1 MALNFYP
8 SLICHSIPS
17 HLHLGRPATHPW
29 PRRPPLEPQNN
40 WKNTPR
46 KRHFSEHL
54 WKVVKSCFGAPKFLP
69 RPNLPHHSNSSLSR
83 EATSCI
89 CDPTGPC
96 QSPRVTKNTHKI
108 DKFKVYWKN
117 GSCMLFFQNFPN
129 RNFWNHARGIHSGP
143 GEPSSIVATLTVSD

>member
-1 MALNFYP
+1 MALNFWTRP
-8 SLICHSIPS
+8 NLP
-17 HLHLGRPATHPW
+17 LHPISSTLERPATYPQPH
-29 PRRPPLEPQNN
+29 RPPLEPQNN

-46 KRHFSEHL
+46 KKHFSEHL

-69 RPNLPHHSNSSLSR
+69 RPNLPHHSNSSISR

-96 QSPRVTKNTHKI
+96 QSPRVTKNTPKI
-108 DKFKVYWKN
+108 DNFKVYWEN

-129 RNFWNHARGIHSGP
+129 RIFWNHTQGILSGSR
-143 GEPSSIVATLTVSD
+143 EPSSIVATLKVSD